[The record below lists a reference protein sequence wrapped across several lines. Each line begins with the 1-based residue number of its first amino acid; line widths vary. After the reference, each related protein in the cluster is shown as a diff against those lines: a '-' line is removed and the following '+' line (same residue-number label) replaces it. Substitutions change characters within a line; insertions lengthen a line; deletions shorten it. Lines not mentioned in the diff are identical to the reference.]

1 MLKNDLHRLLRR
13 QITKSGFTFPFVLEN
28 AEFFE
33 MINEAYMSFDKDIL
47 HVEHILEE
55 SSKELF
61 KANQALQSENDDTK
75 SKLDN
80 IVNTIKD
87 VLFQTDNKGNFIYL
101 NHAWEELTGL
111 TIKNSLNKNYKE
123 LLKGMNKAEK
133 FRLQEFLLE
142 EQEEYKVVFKYYTPN
157 QDKKW
162 IDLQVSRT
170 KDCEGRSTGAIG
182 TMADVTQIKETEIEL
197 QKASKIKDD
206 FISTISHEIRTPLN
220 AVIGLSNVMLMEN
233 FLPDQLEN
241 LEALKYSGEHL
252 LALINDLLD
261 LNKLQSE
268 EIQLVQTDFDLKE
281 LLNNLLNHFK
291 PLAKDK
297 FLTFRVAM
305 DKRIPNNILGDSLK
319 LSQVLNNLL
328 SNSHKFTET
337 GAIVL
342 SVKLLEESESD
353 IRIRFMVK
361 DTGIGVPYNKQGA
374 IFKSFVQAGDSTKK
388 LYGGSGLGLTISRK
402 ILQLQDSDLRMRSVP
417 KIGSEFWFDITYKK
431 SKLSNNTLPVKSE
444 KTATDPIDLRVLVAE
459 DNKLNVL
466 VLRKLFAK
474 WKIHYE
480 IAENGKKLLEAYSKR
495 DYDLILM
502 DLQMPVLDGYETTRK
517 IRSMKDSIKSSIPII
532 ALTAFAE
539 NEVKVKTRK
548 FKMDGYM
555 SKPFDAN
562 EFHELLS
569 FYSNRVKNVG

>member
-111 TIKNSLNKNYKE
+111 TVKKSLNKNYKE

-162 IDLQVSRT
+162 IDLQISRT
-170 KDCEGRSTGAIG
+170 KDPEGRSTGAIG

-206 FISTISHEIRTPLN
+206 F
-220 AVIGLSNVMLMEN
+220 
-233 FLPDQLEN
+233 
-241 LEALKYSGEHL
+241 
-252 LALINDLLD
+252 
-261 LNKLQSE
+261 
-268 EIQLVQTDFDLKE
+268 
-281 LLNNLLNHFK
+281 
-291 PLAKDK
+291 
-297 FLTFRVAM
+297 
-305 DKRIPNNILGDSLK
+305 
-319 LSQVLNNLL
+319 
-328 SNSHKFTET
+328 
-337 GAIVL
+337 
-342 SVKLLEESESD
+342 
-353 IRIRFMVK
+353 
-361 DTGIGVPYNKQGA
+361 
-374 IFKSFVQAGDSTKK
+374 
-388 LYGGSGLGLTISRK
+388 
-402 ILQLQDSDLRMRSVP
+402 
-417 KIGSEFWFDITYKK
+417 
-431 SKLSNNTLPVKSE
+431 
-444 KTATDPIDLRVLVAE
+444 
-459 DNKLNVL
+459 
-466 VLRKLFAK
+466 
-474 WKIHYE
+474 
-480 IAENGKKLLEAYSKR
+480 
-495 DYDLILM
+495 
-502 DLQMPVLDGYETTRK
+502 
-517 IRSMKDSIKSSIPII
+517 
-532 ALTAFAE
+532 
-539 NEVKVKTRK
+539 
-548 FKMDGYM
+548 
-555 SKPFDAN
+555 
-562 EFHELLS
+562 
-569 FYSNRVKNVG
+569 

>member
-1 MLKNDLHRLLRR
+1 MLKNDIHRLLRR
-13 QITKSGFTFPFVLEN
+13 QITKSGFTFSFVLEN
-28 AEFFE
+28 ADFFE
-33 MINEAYMSFDKDIL
+33 MINEAYVSFDKDII

-61 KANQALQSENDDTK
+61 KANQALKNEHDDTK

-80 IVNTIKD
+80 IVNTIND
-87 VLFQTDNKGNFIYL
+87 VLFQTDIYGNFIYL
-101 NHAWEELTGL
+101 NHAWEALTGL
-111 TIKNSLNKNYKE
+111 TVKQSLNKNYKE

-142 EQEEYKVVFKYYTPN
+142 AQEDYQLVFKYYTPD

-170 KDCEGRSTGAIG
+170 KDSEGVSTGAIG
-182 TMADVTQIKETEIEL
+182 TMTDVTQIKETEIEL

-268 EIQLVQTDFDLKE
+268 EIQLVQTDFNLKE
-281 LLNNLLNHFK
+281 LLNSLLSNFK
-291 PLAKDK
+291 PLGKDK

-305 DKRIPNNILGDSLK
+305 DKRIPNNIMGDSLK

-328 SNSHKFTET
+328 SNSHKFTEA

-342 SVKLLEESESD
+342 SLNLLEESESD
-353 IRIRFMVK
+353 VKLRFMVK

-417 KIGSEFWFDITYKK
+417 KIGSEFWFDITFKK
-431 SKLSNNTLPVKSE
+431 SKLSNNALPVKSE
-444 KTATDPIDLRVLVAE
+444 KTSTEPIDLRVLVAE

-466 VLRKLFAK
+466 VLKKLFAK
-474 WKIHYE
+474 WKIQHE
-480 IAENGKKLLEAYSKR
+480 IAENGMKLLEAYSKG

-502 DLQMPVLDGYETTRK
+502 DLQMPVLDGYETTKK
-517 IRSMKDSIKSSIPII
+517 IRGMKDPIKSSIPII

-539 NEVKVKTRK
+539 NEVKVKTSE
-548 FKMDGYM
+548 FQMDGYM

-569 FYSNRVKNVG
+569 FYSTQIKDVG